1 MIATTPPR
9 CWRRSRRLSR
19 TEILPPA
26 GEVSAK
32 RTVGEVL
39 EGLPLPSPSPF
50 GDTSPLGRG
59 FEMTAFTDFF
69 WTSHDGLTLHARD
82 YAPVDAARGA
92 PVICIHGLTRN
103 ARDFEDLAPRIAAM
117 GRRVLAVDIRGR
129 GLSACDPQ
137 PLNYHPGTY
146 AADIVAL
153 LAATEIERAVFVGT
167 SMGGLITMV
176 LTSLQPE
183 AIAGAVL
190 NDVGPE
196 LSPVGLARIAGY
208 TGLASRFATWDEA
221 VAYARAINA
230 AAFPGFGAQDWDVF
244 ARRLFDQ
251 EGDGFVLAY
260 DPDISAPIKAA
271 AQAAAKTQAEGG
283 QALAPPD
290 MYPLFRALAKNR
302 PLLLVRGAISDLID
316 IDIAE
321 RMRATAPEMAYAEV
335 PGVGHAPML
344 IEPEAWSAI
353 EKLLREA
360 P

>member
-1 MIATTPPR
+1 MTTF
-9 CWRRSRRLSR
+9 
-19 TEILPPA
+19 A
-26 GEVSAK
+26 
-32 RTVGEVL
+32 
-39 EGLPLPSPSPF
+39 
-50 GDTSPLGRG
+50 
-59 FEMTAFTDFF
+59 DFF
-69 WTSHDGLTLHARD
+69 WTAQDGLPLHARD
-82 YAPVDAARGA
+82 YAPVGEARGL

-103 ARDFEDLAPRIAAM
+103 ARDFEDLAPRIAAL
-117 GRRVLAVDIRGR
+117 GRRVLAVDVRGR
-129 GLSACDPQ
+129 GLSARDPN
-137 PLNYHPGTY
+137 PMNYHPGTY

-153 LAATEIERAVFVGT
+153 LAAAGIARAVFVGT

-183 AIAGAVL
+183 AIGAAVL

-208 TGLASRFATWDEA
+208 TGLASRFDTWDAA
-221 VAYARAINA
+221 VAYAKAINE
-230 AAFPGFGAQDWDVF
+230 AAFPAYDAQDWDVF

-251 EGDGFVLAY
+251 TDDGFMLAY

-290 MYPLFRALAKNR
+290 MYPLFRALAKDR
-302 PLLLVRGAISDLID
+302 SLLLVRGAISDLID
-316 IDIAE
+316 PDITQ
-321 RMRATAPEMAYAEV
+321 RMRAAAPAMSYAEV

-344 IEPEAWSAI
+344 TEPQAWAAI
-353 EKLLREA
+353 ENLLNEA